1 MSDFRECRGII
12 GMQANGNGAGKRRC
26 RLRHATAFL
35 VVTSVV
41 SGCSLTDSRVG
52 PPRPTR
58 FSEHTFSAEC
68 GNTLS
73 CRIEYANRAQVNE
86 RYSATYT
93 PIRSDL
99 LRRSRGGQIAIRNF
113 PGPATVSWHSL
124 DGSKHEAIVDFS
136 SIFRKR
142 TVLHADPVEEI
153 MSGGVF
159 GDPTIFLVVDD
170 RSIRVY
176 MQSMVFLKTAPDR
189 NDTNG
194 VTRHDSVLAFSKE
207 Y

>member
-1 MSDFRECRGII
+1 MSEFRGYQRITGY
-12 GMQANGNGAGKRRC
+12 QANGRGVGKQRR
-26 RLRHATAFL
+26 RLLPVMTFIAI
-35 VVTSVV
+35 TSVA

-58 FSEHTFSAEC
+58 FSEHTFAAEC

-73 CRIEYANRAQVNE
+73 CRIVYANRAQVNE
-86 RYSATYT
+86 HYSATYT
-93 PIRSDL
+93 PVRSDL
-99 LRRSRGGQIAIRNF
+99 LTRSRGGQIAIRNF

-136 SIFRKR
+136 SIFRNR
-142 TVLHADPVEEI
+142 TVLHADPVEDV

-170 RSIRVY
+170 RTVRVY
-176 MQSMVFLKTAPDR
+176 MESMVFLKTAPDR
-189 NDTNG
+189 NDTSG
-194 VTRHDSVLAFSKE
+194 VTRHDSVLAYSKE